1 LERRCLEERD
11 QDSKFFFSV
20 REEYLLNLICSL
32 KSEKQN
38 ECGKLKVKLGFSS
51 NSSLKSEGKQK

>member
-1 LERRCLEERD
+1 MFTKRRDVIFTKRFCI
-11 QDSKFFFSV
+11 
-20 REEYLLNLICSL
+20 ICSL

-51 NSSLKSEGKQK
+51 NSSLKSEGIVKKKVGNKIG